1 MEFQKISSLDL
12 KGLEK
17 ALNDACKITV
27 FRSNPNSNYFIVRI
41 ERYHQLMVS
50 SEATNVLL
58 ALKKANNCYLR
69 TFEETSY
76 YFSSKEDLPLDKCIK
91 SGNWLE
97 LEGTRKGLHKGFFK
111 GSLKTRSD
119 EVLIFQVTE
128 TLSLLLEELNL
139 KASRYSY

>member
-1 MEFQKISSLDL
+1 MKFQKISSLDL

-27 FRSNPNSNYFIVRI
+27 FRSNPNSNHFIVRI

-69 TFEETSY
+69 TFEETIF

-97 LEGTRKGLHKGFFK
+97 LEGTRKGLHTGFFK

-119 EVLIFQVTE
+119 EILIFQVAE
-128 TLSLLLEELNL
+128 NLPLLLEELNL